1 MVDALNYR
9 AGELS
14 QLGSGRKRAR
24 GRQQDEANQCKLPRT
39 KACGAIEADFFRVAN
54 LAALLS

>member
-1 MVDALNYR
+1 MVDAFNYR

-24 GRQQDEANQCKLPRT
+24 ERRQDEANQCKLPRT
-39 KACGAIEADFFRVAN
+39 KAYGAIEADSFRVAK
-54 LAALLS
+54 LAALPC